1 MYVCDDRMVCFSVQN
16 QSQVSPTYSKGN
28 LSIISG
34 HFTLFLLFSNSSMLF
49 SPALTDM
56 ASSLQQLVTGHL
68 SSTVS
73 EVILCVDKSG
83 SSCLQVQAHL
93 QH

>member
-1 MYVCDDRMVCFSVQN
+1 
-16 QSQVSPTYSKGN
+16 
-28 LSIISG
+28 
-34 HFTLFLLFSNSSMLF
+34 MLF

-93 QH
+93 QHWHPSLTAMFCGVEEETRSSHKAKGEDNINHFLKMNKVEGHL